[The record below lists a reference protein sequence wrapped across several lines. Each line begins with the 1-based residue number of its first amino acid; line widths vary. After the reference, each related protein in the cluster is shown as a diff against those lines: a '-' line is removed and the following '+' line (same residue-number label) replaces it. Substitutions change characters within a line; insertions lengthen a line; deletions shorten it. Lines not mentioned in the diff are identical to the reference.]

1 MRLFIAVMPD
11 EKVSKALI
19 NAMHDLKK
27 AGVGGNYPSAKN
39 LHMTLAFIGEL
50 PDALPVKEA
59 MKKVE
64 FERFKLSTDGSG
76 SFGNT
81 LWAGVKGNQKMKM
94 NVKALRNQ
102 LKEDKVPF
110 ENDTFT
116 PHITLVRKASNV
128 IRFPVDKAEMEV
140 RKISLMRSDT
150 KDGKVSYREIFS
162 VECK

>member
-76 SFGNT
+76 NFGNT
-81 LWAGVKGNQKMKM
+81 LW
-94 NVKALRNQ
+94 
-102 LKEDKVPF
+102 
-110 ENDTFT
+110 EN
-116 PHITLVRKASNV
+116 
-128 IRFPVDKAEMEV
+128 
-140 RKISLMRSDT
+140 
-150 KDGKVSYREIFS
+150 SYRGIERALPA
-162 VECK
+162 